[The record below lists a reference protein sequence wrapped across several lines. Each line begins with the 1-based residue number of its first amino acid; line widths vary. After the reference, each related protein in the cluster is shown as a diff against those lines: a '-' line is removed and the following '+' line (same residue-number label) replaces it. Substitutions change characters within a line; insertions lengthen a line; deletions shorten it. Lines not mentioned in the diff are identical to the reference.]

1 MKPEERASHSV
12 SAAWGDG
19 TSWVLQMNGGQA
31 RSSRETDAL
40 AGRQQV
46 NESRNEKGVQ
56 MDDQARPGKSAKVVF
71 TPEQAALWEE
81 LYDWCL
87 RVRRDILCLEAWA
100 LRHGHDHSKEY
111 RPCGKPDSDRDTT
124 ERMIRALEQIVN
136 GDPGD
141 PPGGPFDRE

>member
-12 SAAWGDG
+12 SSEWGEG
-19 TSWVLQMNGGQA
+19 TSWVLQMSDQQDQT
-31 RSSRETDAL
+31 SSEANMEAEQRE
-40 AGRQQV
+40 V
-46 NESRNEKGVQ
+46 NESRNEQGVQ
-56 MDDQARPGKSAKVVF
+56 MDGQAAQGIRARDVF
-71 TPEQAALWEE
+71 PADQAALWEE

-100 LRHGHDHSKEY
+100 LGHGHDHSKEY

-141 PPGGPFDRE
+141 PPGGPFA